1 MSRMKI
7 ISALT
12 AATLGFGIGGAA
24 LASNGNGKHGNHHE
38 KGAGDDDRAAVARL
52 RASPTTLSQ
61 AIQAAERQTGGKA
74 MAAKIVE
81 KNGQSTGAPAVFV
94 VEIARNDAIDKVTV
108 DGATGEVV
116 KVAPDDQNGEHHD
129 GNHDHEDDD

>member
-1 MSRMKI
+1 MSRI
-7 ISALT
+7 NVISALA
-12 AATLGFGIGGAA
+12 AATMGLGIGGAA
-24 LASNGNGKHGNHHE
+24 LASNGKHGNHHE

-108 DGATGEVV
+108 DGATGQVV

-129 GNHDHEDDD
+129 HEDDD

>member
-1 MSRMKI
+1 MSRI
-7 ISALT
+7 NVISALG
-12 AATLGFGIGGAA
+12 AATMGLGIGGAA
-24 LASNGNGKHGNHHE
+24 LASNGKHGNHHE

-81 KNGQSTGAPAVFV
+81 KNGQNATAPAVFV
-94 VEIARNDAIDKVTV
+94 VEMARNDAFAKGSEGGWTGPGYKVV
-108 DGATGEVV
+108 SVVRNGQLPATQ
-116 KVAPDDQNGEHHD
+116 D
-129 GNHDHEDDD
+129 